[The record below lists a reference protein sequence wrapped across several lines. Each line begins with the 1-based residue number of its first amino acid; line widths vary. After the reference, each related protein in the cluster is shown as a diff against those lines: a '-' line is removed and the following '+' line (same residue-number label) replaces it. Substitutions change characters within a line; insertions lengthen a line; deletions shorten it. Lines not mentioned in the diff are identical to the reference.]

1 MSHSIQITTLVENS
15 VFRPGLLAE
24 HGLAFWIEY
33 NGRRILFDAGQG
45 QVLEHNARELN
56 VRLEDADAI
65 VISHGHFDHVGG
77 LPAALRRDRPVD
89 VFLHPAALAPK
100 FTSAGNGPVRD
111 IGMPAAS
118 HRAIASP
125 LARVRLTERPVVVA
139 EGVILTGPIPRVVS
153 LEDTGGRFFLD
164 AACTQSDPLTDD
176 QALVL
181 ESDRGL
187 IVILGCGHAG
197 IISTLRYV
205 RELTG
210 DRTIVA
216 VLGGTHLINASARR
230 IEMTIRELRQLKV
243 QCLAPAHCTGTLAT
257 AALWNA
263 FPRRCDG
270 CHVGSTFSFD
280 AGQRPAKV
288 CQTGCPGNVEVPRG

>member
-1 MSHSIQITTLVENS
+1 MSQSIQITTLVENS

-33 NGRRILFDAGQG
+33 NGQRILFDAGQG

-100 FTSAGNGPVRD
+100 FTPARNGPVRD

-125 LARVRLTERPVVVA
+125 LAQRQAHGTPGGYRRGGDLNRA
-139 EGVILTGPIPRVVS
+139 
-153 LEDTGGRFFLD
+153 DT
-164 AACTQSDPLTDD
+164 P
-176 QALVL
+176 
-181 ESDRGL
+181 
-187 IVILGCGHAG
+187 CG
-197 IISTLRYV
+197 
-205 RELTG
+205 E
-210 DRTIVA
+210 
-216 VLGGTHLINASARR
+216 
-230 IEMTIRELRQLKV
+230 
-243 QCLAPAHCTGTLAT
+243 P
-257 AALWNA
+257 
-263 FPRRCDG
+263 
-270 CHVGSTFSFD
+270 
-280 AGQRPAKV
+280 
-288 CQTGCPGNVEVPRG
+288 